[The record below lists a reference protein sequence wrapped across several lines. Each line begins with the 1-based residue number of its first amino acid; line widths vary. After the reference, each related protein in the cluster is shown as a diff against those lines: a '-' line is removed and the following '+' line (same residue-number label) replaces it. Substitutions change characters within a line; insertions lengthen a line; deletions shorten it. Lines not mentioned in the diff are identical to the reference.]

1 MISNF
6 LNSVW
11 LEILAA
17 ILAIIYLLLAL
28 KQDIRC
34 WIAWIISSLMY
45 LFVMLYAGLLME
57 SALQIFY
64 VGMGIYGWMQWDKRA
79 AQDKL
84 SIRRWNKKQ
93 HFYAIGSLLCIVVI
107 SGYLLSLNSNAV
119 APYIDSFTTW
129 GAILA
134 TFMVAKKVLENWIY
148 WFVIDFVSVFLFL
161 SRELYP
167 TAALFVIYL
176 VIIVLGYKAW
186 LKAMRSNA

>member
-6 LNSVW
+6 LSSVW
-11 LEILAA
+11 FEILAA
-17 ILAIIYLLLAL
+17 ILAIVYLLLAL

-64 VGMGIYGWMQWDKRA
+64 VGMGIYGWMQWDKKSD
-79 AQDKL
+79 QDKL
-84 SIRRWNKKQ
+84 SIRRWNRKQ
-93 HFYAIGSLLCIVVI
+93 HLYAIGSLVCIVMI
-107 SGYLLSLNSNAV
+107 SGFMLSNNSDAV
-119 APYIDSFTTW
+119 APYVDSFTTW

-167 TAALFVIYL
+167 TAVLFVIYL
-176 VIIVLGYKAW
+176 VIIVFGYRAW
-186 LKAMRSNA
+186 LKVMKSNA

>member
-11 LEILAA
+11 FEILAA

-57 SALQIFY
+57 SALQTFY
-64 VGMGIYGWMQWDKRA
+64 VGMGIYGWMQWDKRS

-93 HFYAIGSLLCIVVI
+93 HFYAIGSLLCVVVI

-134 TFMVAKKVLENWIY
+134 TLMVAKKVLENWIY

-167 TAALFVIYL
+167 TAVLFVIYL
-176 VIIVLGYKAW
+176 VIIVFGYRAW
-186 LKAMRSNA
+186 IQAMRSNA

>member
-11 LEILAA
+11 FEILAA

-64 VGMGIYGWMQWDKRA
+64 VGMGIYGWMQWDKRST
-79 AQDKL
+79 QDKL
-84 SIRRWNKKQ
+84 SIRRWSKKQ

-134 TFMVAKKVLENWIY
+134 TLMVAKKVLENWIY

-167 TAALFVIYL
+167 TAVLFVIYL
-176 VIIVLGYKAW
+176 VIIIFGYRAW

>member
-11 LEILAA
+11 FEILAA

-28 KQDIRC
+28 RQDIRC

-64 VGMGIYGWMQWDKRA
+64 VGMGIYGWMQWDKRS

-107 SGYLLSLNSNAV
+107 SGYLISLNSNAV

-134 TFMVAKKVLENWIY
+134 TFMVARKVLENWIY

-167 TAALFVIYL
+167 TAVLFVIYL
-176 VIIVLGYKAW
+176 VIIVFGYRAW
-186 LKAMRSNA
+186 IKAMRSNA

>member
-11 LEILAA
+11 FEILAA

-28 KQDIRC
+28 RQDIRC

-167 TAALFVIYL
+167 TAVLFVIYL
-176 VIIVLGYKAW
+176 VIIVFGYRAW
-186 LKAMRSNA
+186 VQAMRSNA

>member
-11 LEILAA
+11 FEILAA
-17 ILAIIYLLLAL
+17 ILAIAYLLLAL

-64 VGMGIYGWMQWDKRA
+64 VGMGIYGWMQWDKRS

-167 TAALFVIYL
+167 TAILFVIYL
-176 VIIVLGYKAW
+176 VIIVFGYRAW

>member
-11 LEILAA
+11 FEILAA

-64 VGMGIYGWMQWDKRA
+64 VGMGIYGWMQWDKRS

-167 TAALFVIYL
+167 TAILFVIYL
-176 VIIVLGYKAW
+176 IIIVFGYRAW
-186 LKAMRSNA
+186 LKLMKSNA

>member
-11 LEILAA
+11 FEILAA
-17 ILAIIYLLLAL
+17 ILAIAYLLLAL
-28 KQDIRC
+28 RQDIRC
-34 WIAWIISSLMY
+34 WIAWIISSFMY

-64 VGMGIYGWMQWDKRA
+64 VGMGIYGWMQWDKRLT
-79 AQDKL
+79 QDKL
-84 SIRRWNKKQ
+84 SIRRWSKKQ

-107 SGYLLSLNSNAV
+107 SGYLLSHNSNAV
-119 APYIDSFTTW
+119 VPYIDSFTTW

-167 TAALFVIYL
+167 TAVLFVIYL
-176 VIIVLGYKAW
+176 VIIVFGYRAW

>member
-11 LEILAA
+11 FEILAA

-64 VGMGIYGWMQWDKRA
+64 VGMGIYGWMQWDKRS

-167 TAALFVIYL
+167 TAVLFVIYL
-176 VIIVLGYKAW
+176 VIIVFGYRAW
-186 LKAMRSNA
+186 IKAMRSNA

>member
-11 LEILAA
+11 FEILAA

-64 VGMGIYGWMQWDKRA
+64 VGMGIYGWMQWDKRS

-167 TAALFVIYL
+167 TAVLFVIYL
-176 VIIVLGYKAW
+176 VIIVFGYRAW
-186 LKAMRSNA
+186 IQAMRSNA

>member
-11 LEILAA
+11 FEILAA

-64 VGMGIYGWMQWDKRA
+64 VGMGVYGWMQWDKRS

-93 HFYAIGSLLCIVVI
+93 HFYAIGSILCIVVI

-167 TAALFVIYL
+167 TAILFVIYL
-176 VIIVLGYKAW
+176 VIIIFGYRAW

>member
-6 LNSVW
+6 LNSIW
-11 LEILAA
+11 FEILAA
-17 ILAIIYLLLAL
+17 ILAIVYLLLAL

-57 SALQIFY
+57 SVLQIFY
-64 VGMGIYGWMQWDKRA
+64 VGMGIYGWMQWDKRP
-79 AQDKL
+79 AQDKF
-84 SIRRWNKKQ
+84 SIRRWSNKQ
-93 HFYAIGSLLCIVVI
+93 HLYAIGSLLCIVVI
-107 SGYLLSLNSNAV
+107 SGYLLSQNSNAV

-167 TAALFVIYL
+167 TAVLFVIYL
-176 VIIVLGYKAW
+176 VIIVFGYRAW

>member
-11 LEILAA
+11 FEILAA
-17 ILAIIYLLLAL
+17 ILAIAYLLLAL
-28 KQDIRC
+28 RQDIRC
-34 WIAWIISSLMY
+34 WIAWIISSFMY

-64 VGMGIYGWMQWDKRA
+64 VGMGIYGWMQWDKRS

-84 SIRRWNKKQ
+84 SIRRWSKKQ

-134 TFMVAKKVLENWIY
+134 TLMVAKKVLENWIY

-167 TAALFVIYL
+167 TAVLFVIYL
-176 VIIVLGYKAW
+176 VIIVFGYRAW

>member
-11 LEILAA
+11 FEILAA

-167 TAALFVIYL
+167 TAVLFVIYL
-176 VIIVLGYKAW
+176 VIIVFGYRAW
-186 LKAMRSNA
+186 RKAMRSNA

>member
-11 LEILAA
+11 FEILAA

-45 LFVMLYAGLLME
+45 LFVMQHAGLLME

-64 VGMGIYGWMQWDKRA
+64 VGMGIYGWMQWDKRS

-93 HFYAIGSLLCIVVI
+93 HFYAIGSVLCIVVI

>member
-6 LNSVW
+6 LNSIW
-11 LEILAA
+11 FEILAA
-17 ILAIIYLLLAL
+17 ILAIVYLLLAL

-64 VGMGIYGWMQWDKRA
+64 VGMGIYGWMQWDKRS

-134 TFMVAKKVLENWIY
+134 TLMVAKKVLENWIY

-167 TAALFVIYL
+167 TAVLFVIYL
-176 VIIVLGYKAW
+176 VIIVFGYRAW
-186 LKAMRSNA
+186 VQAMRSNA

>member
-11 LEILAA
+11 FEILAA
-17 ILAIIYLLLAL
+17 TLAIVYLLLAL

-64 VGMGIYGWMQWDKRA
+64 VGMGIYGWMQWDKRS

-93 HFYAIGSLLCIVVI
+93 HFYAIGSLLCIVII

-134 TFMVAKKVLENWIY
+134 TFMVARKVLENWIY

-167 TAALFVIYL
+167 TAVLFVIYL
-176 VIIVLGYKAW
+176 VIIVFGYRTW
-186 LKAMRSNA
+186 LKAMRLNA

>member
-11 LEILAA
+11 FEILAA
-17 ILAIIYLLLAL
+17 ILAIAYLLLAL
-28 KQDIRC
+28 RQDIRC

-64 VGMGIYGWMQWDKRA
+64 VGMGIYGWMQWDKRS

-93 HFYAIGSLLCIVVI
+93 HFYAIRSLLCVVVI

-134 TFMVAKKVLENWIY
+134 TLMVAKKVLENWIY

-167 TAALFVIYL
+167 TAVLFVIYL
-176 VIIVLGYKAW
+176 VIIVFGYRAW
-186 LKAMRSNA
+186 VRAMRSNA

>member
-11 LEILAA
+11 FEILAA

-28 KQDIRC
+28 RQDIRC

-64 VGMGIYGWMQWDKRA
+64 VGMGIYGWMQWDKRS

-167 TAALFVIYL
+167 TAVLFVIYL
-176 VIIVLGYKAW
+176 VIIVFGYRAW
-186 LKAMRSNA
+186 IQAVRSNA

>member
-11 LEILAA
+11 FEILAA

-167 TAALFVIYL
+167 TAVLFVIYL
-176 VIIVLGYKAW
+176 VIIVFGYRAW
-186 LKAMRSNA
+186 IQAMRSNA

>member
-6 LNSVW
+6 LSSVW
-11 LEILAA
+11 FEILAA
-17 ILAIIYLLLAL
+17 ILAIVYLLLAL
-28 KQDIRC
+28 KQDIKC
-34 WIAWIISSLMY
+34 WIAWIASSLMY

-64 VGMGIYGWMQWDKRA
+64 VGMGIYGWMQWDKKSD
-79 AQDKL
+79 QDKL
-84 SIRRWNKKQ
+84 SISRWNRKQ
-93 HFYAIGSLLCIVVI
+93 HLYAIGSLVCVVMI
-107 SGYLLSLNSNAV
+107 SGFMLSNNSDAV
-119 APYIDSFTTW
+119 APYVDSFTTW

-167 TAALFVIYL
+167 TAVLFVIYL
-176 VIIVLGYKAW
+176 VIIVFGYRAW
-186 LKAMRSNA
+186 IQAMRSNA

>member
-11 LEILAA
+11 FEILAA

-28 KQDIRC
+28 RQDIRC

-64 VGMGIYGWMQWDKRA
+64 VGMGIYGWMQWDKRS

-84 SIRRWNKKQ
+84 SIRRWSKKQ

-167 TAALFVIYL
+167 TAVLFVIYL
-176 VIIVLGYKAW
+176 VIIVFGYRAW
-186 LKAMRSNA
+186 VQAMRSNA

>member
-6 LNSVW
+6 LSSVW
-11 LEILAA
+11 FEILAA
-17 ILAIIYLLLAL
+17 ILAIVYLLLAL
-28 KQDIRC
+28 KQDIKC
-34 WIAWIISSLMY
+34 WIAWIASSLMY

-64 VGMGIYGWMQWDKRA
+64 VGMGIYGWMQWDKKSD
-79 AQDKL
+79 QDKL
-84 SIRRWNKKQ
+84 SISRWNRKQ
-93 HFYAIGSLLCIVVI
+93 HLYAIGSLVCVVMI
-107 SGYLLSLNSNAV
+107 SGFMLSNNSDAV
-119 APYIDSFTTW
+119 APYVDSFTTW

-167 TAALFVIYL
+167 TAVLFVIYL
-176 VIIVLGYKAW
+176 VIIVFGYRTW

>member
-6 LNSVW
+6 LNSIW
-11 LEILAA
+11 FEILAA
-17 ILAIIYLLLAL
+17 ILAIVYLLLAL

-64 VGMGIYGWMQWDKRA
+64 VGMGIYGWMQWDKRS

-107 SGYLLSLNSNAV
+107 SGYLISLNSNAV

-134 TFMVAKKVLENWIY
+134 TFMVARKVLENWIY

-167 TAALFVIYL
+167 TAVLFVIYL
-176 VIIVLGYKAW
+176 VIIVFGYRTW
-186 LKAMRSNA
+186 LKAMRLNA

>member
-11 LEILAA
+11 FEILAA

-167 TAALFVIYL
+167 TAVLFVIYL
-176 VIIVLGYKAW
+176 VIIVFGYRAW
-186 LKAMRSNA
+186 IKAMRSNA

>member
-11 LEILAA
+11 FEILAA

-64 VGMGIYGWMQWDKRA
+64 VGMGIYGWMQWDKRS

-167 TAALFVIYL
+167 TAVLFVIYL
-176 VIIVLGYKAW
+176 VIIVFGYRAW
-186 LKAMRSNA
+186 VQAMRSNA

>member
-11 LEILAA
+11 FEILAA

-64 VGMGIYGWMQWDKRA
+64 VGMGVYGWMQWDKRS

-167 TAALFVIYL
+167 TAILFVIYL
-176 VIIVLGYKAW
+176 VIIIFGYRAW

>member
-6 LNSVW
+6 LNSIW
-11 LEILAA
+11 FEILAA
-17 ILAIIYLLLAL
+17 ILAIVYLLLAL

-64 VGMGIYGWMQWDKRA
+64 VGMGIYGWMQWDKRS

-107 SGYLLSLNSNAV
+107 SGYLISLNSNAV

-134 TFMVAKKVLENWIY
+134 TFMVARKVLENWIY
-148 WFVIDFVSVFLFL
+148 WFVIDFISVFLFL

-167 TAALFVIYL
+167 TAVLFVIYL
-176 VIIVLGYKAW
+176 VIIVFGYRTW
-186 LKAMRSNA
+186 LKAMRLNA

>member
-11 LEILAA
+11 FEILAA

-64 VGMGIYGWMQWDKRA
+64 VGMGIYGWMQWDKRS

-84 SIRRWNKKQ
+84 TQEDGIRNNIFMQ
-93 HFYAIGSLLCIVVI
+93 LDLFYA
-107 SGYLLSLNSNAV
+107 
-119 APYIDSFTTW
+119 
-129 GAILA
+129 
-134 TFMVAKKVLENWIY
+134 
-148 WFVIDFVSVFLFL
+148 
-161 SRELYP
+161 
-167 TAALFVIYL
+167 
-176 VIIVLGYKAW
+176 
-186 LKAMRSNA
+186 

>member
-11 LEILAA
+11 FEILAA

-64 VGMGIYGWMQWDKRA
+64 VGMGIYGWMQWDKRS

-107 SGYLLSLNSNAV
+107 SGYLISLNSNAV

-134 TFMVAKKVLENWIY
+134 TFMVARKVLENWIY

-167 TAALFVIYL
+167 TAVLFVIYL
-176 VIIVLGYKAW
+176 VIIVFGYRTW
-186 LKAMRSNA
+186 LKAMRLNA